1 MICICILTQ
10 PCFRYAIRAAHI
22 GPYIHDPYRIPRHH
36 DGARRDF
43 VHNTIIA
50 GIYCK
55 YWNLSVLMVLGN
67 GIPFNSLIISLE
79 GFGGQSLGTAIGI
92 MDDQGLVAGGAVFEQ
107 NRVINDFSFRRDGTL
122 KKLAQIS
129 VTIHRGDGFAVC
141 RDVLAV
147 ILVKSHFPEEKRV
160 PVRVRRLILN
170 LEMRVFYE
178 GKMGYKQLLKFFGPE
193 RRPARTLPEIACSV
207 CIPPFCWRRCGTG
220 TVSV

>member
-1 MICICILTQ
+1 SEHLMICICILTQ

-79 GFGGQSLGTAIGI
+79 GFGGQSLRAAIGI
-92 MDDQGLVAGGAVFEQ
+92 A
-107 NRVINDFSFRRDGTL
+107 DGQSL
-122 KKLAQIS
+122 IANL
-129 VTIHRGDGFAVC
+129 RFA
-141 RDVLAV
+141 
-147 ILVKSHFPEEKRV
+147 
-160 PVRVRRLILN
+160 LIL
-170 LEMRVFYE
+170 
-178 GKMGYKQLLKFFGPE
+178 K
-193 RRPARTLPEIACSV
+193 
-207 CIPPFCWRRCGTG
+207 W
-220 TVSV
+220 VSF